1 MYYVL
6 TFVMFQFGTMETDIS
21 NWTFKTKSECD
32 KVLESLHKGNKEMYP
47 EEDVATR
54 WQIDKNGIRYSESKS
69 LEFIGI
75 TKCVKSELK
84 EPK

>member
-32 KVLESLHKGNKEMYP
+32 KVLESLKFSHILSCFF
-47 EEDVATR
+47 DIHIV
-54 WQIDKNGIRYSESKS
+54 
-69 LEFIGI
+69 
-75 TKCVKSELK
+75 
-84 EPK
+84 